1 MVKYVNENLLN
12 VIKNN
17 DIYPQDVDH
26 SKNIYLHFGKVGLYV
41 IKYNPKNIVS
51 KHINFWQDKTAD
63 EINKEFAGKEWIE
76 LAEKEW
82 F

>member
-1 MVKYVNENLLN
+1 MVKYVDENLLN

-17 DIYPQDVDH
+17 GIYPQDVDH

-41 IKYNPKNIVS
+41 IKCNPKNIVS

-63 EINKEFAGKEWIE
+63 EIHKELAGKEWCE
-76 LAEKEW
+76 ED